1 MDNDSYCENLLSDI
15 HKYSTITKNM
25 YASIADR
32 SLVN

>member
-1 MDNDSYCENLLSDI
+1 MIAIVKISDI
-15 HKYSTITKNM
+15 HKYSTITKNT